1 MKGTNAFL
9 CVIKVQELWMKLVEV
24 LARKEQTTQAI
35 SLDFFK
41 LMSMYFD
48 VSTSPFKIEKLAGV
62 RPSWYN
68 WYRQVYSTACAASCQ
83 AAYQALFK
91 DNIIWQSG
99 SWLE

>member
-1 MKGTNAFL
+1 
-9 CVIKVQELWMKLVEV
+9 MKLVEV

-62 RPSWYN
+62 RPS
-68 WYRQVYSTACAASCQ
+68 
-83 AAYQALFK
+83 
-91 DNIIWQSG
+91 
-99 SWLE
+99 